1 MWENVKANPGAKAV
15 FMDKYSWHLQSYYN
29 GQQYEALKRHD
40 VPALIF
46 DVETA
51 SRLRPDAHNR
61 GDCLHLKMPG
71 LMDQWSIW
79 LLNYLDAVSG
89 SRPGPAGY

>member
-40 VPALIF
+40 VPALISAL
-46 DVETA
+46 A
-51 SRLRPDAHNR
+51 SMRADANR
-61 GDCLHLKMPG
+61 ALH
-71 LMDQWSIW
+71 
-79 LLNYLDAVSG
+79 
-89 SRPGPAGY
+89 

>member
-46 DVETA
+46 DVKQPPVCDRTRTTAETA
-51 SRLRPDAHNR
+51 
-61 GDCLHLKMPG
+61 C
-71 LMDQWSIW
+71 I
-79 LLNYLDAVSG
+79 
-89 SRPGPAGY
+89 